1 MADLP
6 EDVAAAL
13 ARGIGA
19 YIRAQPAHEL
29 PPELKRFRS
38 FRPQA
43 LTPHRETLV
52 SALENDATRARIKHW
67 LDNEKPSLGKADAAV
82 LAVATSRDDG
92 WEKELAGSAKPR
104 PTPKSTKAADGPKL
118 DAEREKTRRAKDEL
132 RKARDELRLAEQR
145 SAARISELEGS
156 LADLRS
162 KLDAAERK
170 VADASAAAAESVDR
184 AERER
189 RKAKKAV
196 EKAHGE
202 RDAARKEAKDLRKE
216 LNAARPKTAEEP
228 PTPPKRVKKRATP
241 KERSPLKVPK
251 GRLGDDPATL
261 KMWLDRNDVKLVID
275 GYNVA
280 KADGGFEGQL
290 LESQRERLIEAVFKL
305 AKMTDTETIV
315 VFDAQ
320 MVPGRRSRRSKRPV
334 VVEWSHS
341 GEIADD
347 YIVSRL
353 EELPNE
359 PVILVTNDKELQ
371 ERGRELAATI
381 ATSQQL
387 LALIR

>member
-1 MADLP
+1 MGDLP

-43 LTPHRETLV
+43 LTPHRATLV
-52 SALENDATRARIKHW
+52 AALDNDATRARIKHW
-67 LDNEKPSLGKADAAV
+67 LETEKPSLGKDEGRV
-82 LAVATSRDDG
+82 LTLATARDDG
-92 WEKELAGSAKPR
+92 WEAELQGSAKPQPK
-104 PTPKSTKAADGPKL
+104 PTSPKAADDSKL
-118 DAEREKTRRAKDEL
+118 DAEREKTRRAKDDL
-132 RKARDELRLAEQR
+132 KKARDELRLAEQR
-145 SAARISELEGS
+145 SAARISELEGA
-156 LADLRS
+156 LEDLNKR
-162 KLDAAERK
+162 LDAAERK
-170 VADASAAAAESVDR
+170 VADASKSAAESIER
-184 AERER
+184 AEREQ
-189 RKAKKAV
+189 RKARKAV

-216 LNAARPKTAEEP
+216 LNAARPKAAEP
-228 PTPPKRVKKRATP
+228 SPTPRKRAKKRATP
-241 KERSPLKVPK
+241 KERAPLKVPK

-261 KMWLDRNDVKLVID
+261 KKWLDRDDVRLVID

-280 KADGGFEGQL
+280 KADGGFEDLQ
-290 LESQRERLIEAVFKL
+290 LESQRERLIDALFKL
-305 AKMTDTETIV
+305 ARMTDTETIV

-320 MVPGRRSRRSKRPV
+320 LVPGRRARKTKRPV
-334 VVEWSHS
+334 VIEWSNP
-341 GEIADD
+341 GQIADD
-347 YIVSRL
+347 YIISRL

-387 LALIR
+387 LALFR